1 MENIITSTEMQIN
14 GYKVHMSFQS
24 EENRDALTE
33 VRSILSSFAK
43 SYLDNRTQDN
53 AVIPPFTFDE
63 QKGMVDNE

>member
-43 SYLDNRTQDN
+43 SYLDNRTEDN

-63 QKGMVDNE
+63 

>member
-1 MENIITSTEMQIN
+1 MENIITSTEMQWG
-14 GYKVHMSFQS
+14 GYKVHMSFRS

-43 SYLDNRTQDN
+43 SYLDNRTEDN
-53 AVIPPFTFDE
+53 AVIPPFTFAE